1 MIKQCLSYYGET
13 LTEITENIHYDP
25 DPNAQPVGNGKYQIK
40 MRLLRQIPNFIP
52 AAGKKIRISY
62 EGSTFL
68 CSNCY
73 RVHARKNCTNQKVQ
87 WIEYV
92 KRFMANNEKIENA
105 WYGKWWDITSNKKYQ
120 NVRGAR
126 SSSTDQSN
134 INHSKTRTHQ
144 YVNQNQNYIT
154 KQLKAIRAKNKED
167 QQKIERKREEERER
181 EKESERERERETVRE
196 RERER
201 ERSAKRSNDS
211 KIESEKSKIKSK
223 QNCKIM
229 ENVSIKMKTTPL
241 GNELDEESII
251 REYDVELYMK
261 RGLTHNE
268 AIEYIKNKLKVKLL
282 WSKMRT
288 NK

>member
-1 MIKQCLSYYGET
+1 M
-13 LTEITENIHYDP
+13 
-25 DPNAQPVGNGKYQIK
+25 
-40 MRLLRQIPNFIP
+40 
-52 AAGKKIRISY
+52 
-62 EGSTFL
+62 
-68 CSNCY
+68 
-73 RVHARKNCTNQKVQ
+73 
-87 WIEYV
+87 
-92 KRFMANNEKIENA
+92 
-105 WYGKWWDITSNKKYQ
+105 
-120 NVRGAR
+120 
-126 SSSTDQSN
+126 
-134 INHSKTRTHQ
+134 
-144 YVNQNQNYIT
+144 
-154 KQLKAIRAKNKED
+154 KAIRAKNKED